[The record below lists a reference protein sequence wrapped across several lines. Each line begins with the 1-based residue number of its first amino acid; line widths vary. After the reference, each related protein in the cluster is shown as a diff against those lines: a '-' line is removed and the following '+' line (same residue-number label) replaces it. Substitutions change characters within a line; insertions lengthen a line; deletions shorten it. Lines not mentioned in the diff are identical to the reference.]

1 MQFPPMSR
9 KSQDHLHRLIRSMS
23 SAERRYF
30 KLFIGRHAPEGG
42 TSQQL
47 LFDAIAGMDHYDEA
61 AIRTRF
67 KHEAFIKHLA
77 IAKRRLY
84 ETILRCLDVFHAESS
99 VDARLNRTLHQVE
112 ILYHRAL
119 YTDAEKMLHSVR
131 RLAETHDRTP
141 ALLAVA
147 EWQRRLIECH
157 NYAQVSE
164 GDLDQLAA
172 DATSI
177 MEEQLRIA
185 GLWDLKSR
193 LLLILYREGQVRDE
207 GTRSRV
213 RAFLQH
219 PLLRKEPLEGS
230 SAKARFYFHHIHSAA
245 AFAVSDM
252 GSCQQHLI
260 ANLSLLNANKEQFSE
275 EPNLVLGVMSNLIYT
290 YTRLGRSAEAFD
302 LLKHFR
308 TAPSQWNMP
317 ESDDLDLKLF
327 STTTSLELSIHS
339 RLGAFD
345 KAVELVP
352 VVERGLAQHG
362 ERLGPVRRSAFR
374 YQVAY
379 AYFGA
384 GNYDKTT
391 QWLNDLLNN
400 VGTGDSSDT
409 VCFGRMLQL
418 ITLLD
423 SDKTDQLS
431 YTLRNTERFLRTR
444 ERQYRFEPLLLT
456 FIRNLSKA
464 RTEEARRSL
473 MVMFRDELGTIL
485 RDPLEQAVLDHFDPI
500 AWIESALT
508 GKGYA
513 ALVQGRALDLKD
525 AA

>member
-1 MQFPPMSR
+1 MPR
-9 KSQDHLHRLIRSMS
+9 KSQDHVHRLIRSMS

-42 TSQQL
+42 TNPQL
-47 LFDAIAGMDHYDEA
+47 LFDAIAGMDHYDES
-61 AIRTRF
+61 AIRTQF

-99 VDARLNRTLHQVE
+99 VDARLNRSLHHVE
-112 ILYHRAL
+112 ILYQRAL
-119 YTDAEKMLHSVR
+119 YTDAEKMLHNVR
-131 RLAETHDRTP
+131 RLAEAHHRAP
-141 ALLAVA
+141 VLLAVA
-147 EWQRRLIECH
+147 EWERRLIECH

-164 GDLDQLAA
+164 GDLDRLAA

-213 RAFLQH
+213 RAYLQH

-252 GSCQQHLI
+252 GSCQQHLN
-260 ANLSLLNANKEQFSE
+260 ANLSLLNANKEQFSGD
-275 EPNLVLGVMSNLIYT
+275 PNLVLGVMSNLIYT
-290 YTRLGRSAEAFD
+290 YTRLGRSSEAVD
-302 LLKHFR
+302 LLKQFR

-345 KAVELVP
+345 KALELVP
-352 VVERGLAQHG
+352 VVERGLARHG
-362 ERLGPVRRSAFR
+362 ERLGPVRKAAFR

-379 AYFGA
+379 AYFGV
-384 GNYDKTT
+384 GDHDKAMR
-391 QWLNDLLNN
+391 WLNDLLNN
-400 VGTGDSSDT
+400 VGTRDSSDT

-418 ITLLD
+418 ITRLD
-423 SDKTDQLS
+423 SGKTDLLT

-444 ERQYRFEPLLLT
+444 ERQYKFEPLLLT
-456 FIRNLSKA
+456 FIRDLTKA

-473 MVMFRDELGTIL
+473 MITFREELGTVL
-485 RDPLEQAVLDHFDPI
+485 ADPLEQPILDHFDPI
-500 AWIESALT
+500 AWVDSKLT
-508 GKGYA
+508 GKGYD
-513 ALVQGRALDLKD
+513 ALVRDRALALKD

>member
-99 VDARLNRTLHQVE
+99 VDARLNRSLHHVE
-112 ILYHRAL
+112 ILYQRAL
-119 YTDAEKMLHSVR
+119 YTDAEKMLHNVR
-131 RLAETHDRTP
+131 RLAEAHHRAP
-141 ALLAVA
+141 VLLAVA
-147 EWQRRLIECH
+147 EWERRLIECH

-252 GSCQQHLI
+252 GSCQQHLN

-275 EPNLVLGVMSNLIYT
+275 PNLEPGVMSNLIYT

-473 MVMFRDELGTIL
+473 MVMFRDKLGTIL
-485 RDPLEQAVLDHFDPI
+485 PDPLEQAVLVI
-500 AWIESALT
+500 SIRRIESKADREGICST
-508 GKGYA
+508 
-513 ALVQGRALDLKD
+513 RAGPGARSQD